1 MNFVVEAKFASSIV
15 GRGLPY
21 YYGKLNRNSLLV
33 ITTLLGQ
40 ALGALSPEVIALAQ
54 KYAPQFRLTPNEK
67 YFPSSV
73 EHMLPHYKVYDN
85 NGKQIANQPSPLTT
99 SNLDTI
105 VGKGASTWLTVSD
118 TSASYLNGLNPA
130 SNKVPVYTF
139 AVPKEGGIVDIFYWI
154 FFPFNLGKKIIALG
168 QVGNHIGDWERMT
181 VRTRNGKSL
190 LGSFSLIMTVL
201 DDIKALQF
209 RPTIMLTR
217 AGMEPGKP
225 NQLFA
230 QAWSAE
236 ASGWSRTKLW
246 SDVLKPSGED
256 RPLGYVAEGSHGV
269 WPGPGSWVYQDIII
283 YQLKDETA
291 DGGPTW
297 NAKDNVYPIEY
308 LSDASY
314 VGDQAWINYQ
324 GAWGNK
330 GQTNCWWYPIVK
342 TCPLSDGP
350 GGPYRQDVLTASFVS
365 NPTLQSK
372 FSDMRGPLS
381 QTLAPLAN
389 NSSMSSFKFRLD
401 SSVPRLIELG
411 SFKYVAVEQKCLD
424 QPLANT
430 TITSYNYG
438 SSALA
443 MGGGRE
449 YLVSI
454 VLSSSIAITVLI
466 HLKAL
471 GTSVSS
477 Q

>member
-1 MNFVVEAKFASSIV
+1 M
-15 GRGLPY
+15 
-21 YYGKLNRNSLLV
+21 RNSLLV

-40 ALGALSPEVIALAQ
+40 ALGALSPELIALAQ
-54 KYAPQFRLTPNEK
+54 KYAPQFRLTYNDRPNEK

-85 NGKQIANQPSPLTT
+85 NGKPIANQPSPLTT
-99 SNLDTI
+99 SNLDTV

-154 FFPFNLGKKIIALG
+154 FFPFNLGKK
-168 QVGNHIGDWERMT
+168 
-181 VRTRNGKSL
+181 SL
-190 LGSFSLIMTVL
+190 LWVKLGIFEPEMASHSLEVPLSHNDHFGWYQGVAISA
-201 DDIKALQF
+201 DYNAHSSGNG
-209 RPTIMLTR
+209 
-217 AGMEPGKP
+217 AG
-225 NQLFA
+225 
-230 QAWSAE
+230 
-236 ASGWSRTKLW
+236 TKLW

-454 VLSSSIAITVLI
+454 VLSSSISVTILI